1 MNDDYNIN
9 EADIEV
15 VLRFIKYHEPW
26 VAPTRENAIKKLEE
40 LQGGFHS
47 MSHNNPE
54 RLKKLQKQLDER
66 RAKRKKQL
74 GDQ

>member
-1 MNDDYNIN
+1 MNDDYQITEDNIN
-9 EADIEV
+9 VAM
-15 VLRFIKYHEPW
+15 RYIKYHEPD

-47 MSHNNPE
+47 MGHNNPN
-54 RLKKLQKQLDER
+54 RLLQLKKQLDER
-66 RAKRKKQL
+66 QAKRRKQL